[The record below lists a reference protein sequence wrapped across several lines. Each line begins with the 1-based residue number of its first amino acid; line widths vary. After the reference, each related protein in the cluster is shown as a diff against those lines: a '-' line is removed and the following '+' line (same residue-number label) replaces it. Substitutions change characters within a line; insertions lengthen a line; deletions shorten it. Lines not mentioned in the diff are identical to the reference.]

1 MERDP
6 LTEPMES
13 DVIKTKSG
21 AVRTVKDSN
30 GVSVW
35 YRVELNGWTCDFGC
49 LVEEWRIEAKDA
61 EVLHVAA

>member
-1 MERDP
+1 MEA
-6 LTEPMES
+6 
-13 DVIKTKSG
+13 DVIKAKSG

-35 YRVELNGWTCDFGC
+35 YRVDIGGLSCDFGC

-61 EVLHVAA
+61 EVLHVAS